1 MQQYDEALFEYYQI
15 PRKYE
20 FLIPSF
26 LSDAQI
32 DLIMLMGHEIMEHEQ
47 LVGLIHEKMSF
58 QVSFPDR
65 FIADSYH
72 DTILD
77 KVISEEGKLCYKLG
91 EFYNRI
97 ACCARYEYDKWVL
110 LDEKVRFELDQYIL
124 SEYLARGVDETI
136 TQCMNGGIDPKGRI
150 NEFIDLEDAKNII
163 DHASAYVFQFRC
175 DCRSYVH
182 RCDNPLDNCIH
193 FGKPHINSPADR
205 GHGKRLTKEEAFEV
219 CRQANKH
226 GLMQNFELHSGGIC
240 NCCACCCIPI
250 RTSIIK
256 GSNHIWPIP
265 KAFIE
270 IDQGKCIKCGKCV
283 KICHFGALSKEKGQ
297 DSPVVYDK
305 EKCRGCTLCYPN
317 CPSEAIK
324 LVDKREVKYQNL
336 DEDH

>member
-124 SEYLARGVDETI
+124 SEYLAGELMR
-136 TQCMNGGIDPKGRI
+136 
-150 NEFIDLEDAKNII
+150 
-163 DHASAYVFQFRC
+163 
-175 DCRSYVH
+175 RS
-182 RCDNPLDNCIH
+182 
-193 FGKPHINSPADR
+193 
-205 GHGKRLTKEEAFEV
+205 
-219 CRQANKH
+219 
-226 GLMQNFELHSGGIC
+226 
-240 NCCACCCIPI
+240 
-250 RTSIIK
+250 
-256 GSNHIWPIP
+256 
-265 KAFIE
+265 
-270 IDQGKCIKCGKCV
+270 
-283 KICHFGALSKEKGQ
+283 
-297 DSPVVYDK
+297 
-305 EKCRGCTLCYPN
+305 
-317 CPSEAIK
+317 PS
-324 LVDKREVKYQNL
+324 V
-336 DEDH
+336 